1 MKVDSSYS
9 AWNEINRGVPQ
20 GSILGSSLFNVFIN
34 DIFMFIKKT
43 NVCNFADDNSLY
55 DWGEDLSDIL
65 ENLKHDMTILLKWFR
80 INSLRANSGKFQFMI
95 SRKKKRIWVKLII
108 KLTKI

>member
-1 MKVDSSYS
+1 
-9 AWNEINRGVPQ
+9 
-20 GSILGSSLFNVFIN
+20 
-34 DIFMFIKKT
+34 MFIKKT